1 MSKSLDSFIIFN
13 FILFFYFWR
22 VGRTKARHLSSP
34 HIGRCLDE
42 TDAEKKKTNALICSH
57 YALWI

>member
-1 MSKSLDSFIIFN
+1 MSKLLDSFIIFY

-22 VGRTKARHLSSP
+22 VGRTKARHLRSP
-34 HIGRCLDE
+34 LGGRCLDE
-42 TDAEKKKTNALICSH
+42 TDGERKKNALICSH